1 MGQRWSI
8 KWLIFR
14 HSLYVYLLM
23 MYVYRIYNKSTLS
36 CLVTIRMIGRRIHS
50 SIYESR
56 WFSPKDCGKKVR
68 EHSLFWVTNRS
79 KCTDNQINV
88 IITRRGGESHCNSSL
103 RQFTVLHKTIKTYSI
118 QSNSFHPTLVPE
130 QNLKIS
136 KYLPQKKTIF
146 NFVQYQSTLC
156 KQIPCNTC
164 SYSLIC

>member
-23 MYVYRIYNKSTLS
+23 MYVYCIYNKSTLS
-36 CLVTIRMIGRRIHS
+36 RLVTIRMIGRRIHS

-88 IITRRGGESHCNSSL
+88 IITRWGGESHCNSSL

-118 QSNSFHPTLVPE
+118 QSKFLPPNPIVPDRT
-130 QNLKIS
+130 S
-136 KYLPQKKTIF
+136 KYL
-146 NFVQYQSTLC
+146 
-156 KQIPCNTC
+156 
-164 SYSLIC
+164 

>member
-14 HSLYVYLLM
+14 HCLYVYLLM
-23 MYVYRIYNKSTLS
+23 MYVYCIYNKSTLS
-36 CLVTIRMIGRRIHS
+36 RLVTIRMIGRRIHS

-88 IITRRGGESHCNSSL
+88 IITRWGGESHCNSSL

-118 QSNSFHPTLVPE
+118 QSNSSHPTLVPE
-130 QNLKIS
+130 PNLKIS
-136 KYLPQKKTIF
+136 KYLPQKKLFHHMKI
-146 NFVQYQSTLC
+146 SLTLC
-156 KQIPCNTC
+156 NISQHFVTN
-164 SYSLIC
+164 SM

>member
-23 MYVYRIYNKSTLS
+23 MYVYCIYNKSTLS
-36 CLVTIRMIGRRIHS
+36 RLVTIRMIGRRIHS

-68 EHSLFWVTNRS
+68 EHSLFWVKTRS

-103 RQFTVLHKTIKTYSI
+103 KQFTVLHKTIKTYSI
-118 QSNSFHPTLVPE
+118 QSKFLPPNPSPRTEP
-130 QNLKIS
+130 QNIEIFTT
-136 KYLPQKKTIF
+136 KKKHYSITW
-146 NFVQYQSTLC
+146 NMSLTLC
-156 KQIPCNTC
+156 NISQHFVTN
-164 SYSLIC
+164 SM

>member
-1 MGQRWSI
+1 MGLRWSI

-14 HSLYVYLLM
+14 HCLYVYLLM
-23 MYVYRIYNKSTLS
+23 MYVYCIYNKSTLS
-36 CLVTIRMIGRRIHS
+36 RLVTIRMIGRRIRS

-118 QSNSFHPTLVPE
+118 QSTFFHPTLVPE
-130 QNLKIS
+130 PNLKIS
-136 KYLPQKKTIF
+136 KYLPQKKI
-146 NFVQYQSTLC
+146 
-156 KQIPCNTC
+156 
-164 SYSLIC
+164 YSITWKFL

>member
-1 MGQRWSI
+1 M
-8 KWLIFR
+8 IFR
-14 HSLYVYLLM
+14 HCLYVYLLM

-36 CLVTIRMIGRRIHS
+36 RLVTIRMIGRRIHS

-79 KCTDNQINV
+79 KCIDNQINV

-130 QNLKIS
+130 PQNIEIFTTKNNYSITWKIS
-136 KYLPQKKTIF
+136 
-146 NFVQYQSTLC
+146 VTLC
-156 KQIPCNTC
+156 NISQHFVTN
-164 SYSLIC
+164 SM